1 MRSSGTS
8 RTLTVRPDCAR
19 NGNRMLVKSPAA
31 VSTSPPAGRLAAIS
45 PANTDTWLPTA
56 TAEGGTPTSRA
67 QQRRASASGPS

>member
-1 MRSSGTS
+1 
-8 RTLTVRPDCAR
+8 
-19 NGNRMLVKSPAA
+19 MLVKSPAA